1 METTPRFFRHGP
13 GLLARLV
20 FFVMLSLILM
30 ALDTRFGYLPEIRQT
45 VAMVAYPLQK
55 LAYLPSVLSSRL
67 DSGVFVS
74 QNLVDEIAT
83 LKQQHLVD
91 RGSLQRLQ
99 ALEAENAQLRKLLNA
114 TKQLENGF
122 VLAEILSIP
131 PDPFSRKAILDK
143 GSQNHIQ
150 PGQVVVDDTGV
161 VGQITRVYPLLSEI
175 TLITDKDHSVPVQ
188 SLRNGLR
195 SVVSGTGASGVLEL
209 RYLATNADIQRG
221 DVLVTSGID
230 GVYPPGL
237 PVAQISEIRSNATD
251 AFARITCVPAA
262 GVDRNRQV
270 LILSLLPP
278 APAIPAEPAVAARVT
293 PVEKRRGKI
302 GIH

>member
-13 GLLARLV
+13 SLLARLV
-20 FFVMLSLILM
+20 FFIMLSFMLM
-30 ALDTRFGYLPEIRQT
+30 ALDTRFRYLPEIRQA
-45 VAMVAYPLQK
+45 VAMVVYPLQK
-55 LAYLPSVLSSRL
+55 LAYLPSALYSRL

-74 QNLVDEIAT
+74 QTLTDEVAA

-99 ALEAENAQLRKLLNA
+99 ALEAENSHLRKLLNA

-122 VLAEILSIP
+122 VLAEILSVP

-237 PVAQISEIRSNATD
+237 PVAQVSEIRSNITD

-278 APAIPAEPAVAARVT
+278 TPAIPVEPAVAARVT
-293 PVEKRRGKI
+293 PVEKKRGKT